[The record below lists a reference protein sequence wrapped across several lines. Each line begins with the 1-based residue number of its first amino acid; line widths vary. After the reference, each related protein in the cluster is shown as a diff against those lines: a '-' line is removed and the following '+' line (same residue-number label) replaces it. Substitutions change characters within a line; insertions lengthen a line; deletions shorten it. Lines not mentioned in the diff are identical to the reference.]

1 MATLRVARKSP
12 RQTNSSAAEAAS
24 WTPPSFEGNR
34 HTRIGASV
42 VEQFVLGHDASDVLR
57 ELVQNEYDGGGDR
70 LRLEFADTA
79 LTVTGNG
86 RGIGRDG
93 WSRLSVI
100 VGTGRVMGEGGFD
113 RIEAKQNGIGSKNFG
128 LRSLF
133 IFGDE
138 IYVRSR
144 GRVALLDLKTQETGN
159 QKDPDWSGAGGV
171 QLHVG
176 FRDAPFEKLEPFTAE
191 RERRAFDLMAARMPA
206 TLVKLALGG
215 KRSGLRDVMVTSA
228 RVGRSLE
235 WRQEATAERCRV
247 AGVTAVS
254 RTGRMVDR
262 ETGRDDKRETF
273 QEIEFA
279 RAATLPA
286 VYVGRDYPA
295 YYRIDGE
302 RIRIAVS
309 LPIQRRKVDL
319 GRAGHFYYPLQT
331 PDSRTGCVVSVSA
344 PFDLNNDRSS
354 LTDSGWNEW
363 LIDRAVEMTL
373 DLLKEDWVD
382 RFGADAF
389 KALTAQGWGH
399 SSRFLTQLQKRL
411 AEDACWPT
419 RAKGEERFVAAS
431 ALVLPDEAAI
441 DGFLADACY
450 LDPRLAGDA
459 AVEAMARTAGAPP
472 FTLSSFIRLRCAGED
487 PKALATKIPKGLAN
501 FHYKDF
507 ATSLGGEAL
516 QVKFGEA
523 LSILSRKLGNPHRT
537 DLGTSPSTLSATGG
551 LKPAKS
557 LVLVAPEIWEACPEP
572 RENRLH
578 PSLARFR
585 PIAIHCREFDEE
597 QWLIDAAGRAANAA
611 DDDPE
616 REALYAKLLS
626 LDRPIGRRALAP
638 LRANPVVRNQR
649 GAWVAPAAMTHLRG
663 RVGKLLAPYIDAPSR
678 AMLGAPKL
686 MASLRI
692 RDTLNGAD
700 LVRFASGLAT
710 QPKDAA
716 AFEKLLADN
725 FTLLT
730 RQTVAQLK
738 ALACLQTRSGK
749 LAKTTELHLDT
760 LANRIC
766 IGEDDKIVAAGNDM
780 VHRRLGVREVPDA
793 DTLLA
798 AIQEARE
805 RDEAP
810 ARPDL
815 IYPALV
821 TALQRD
827 GRDRTELSLDEIC
840 WVAGAYH
847 APANVLVGARHSQV
861 LEHAVAI
868 YKRYDEI
875 GAAFTALGA
884 PTLAGPEHWA
894 RFFRHASQW
903 PAPLDAHRQRILL
916 EAYHQRGLAG
926 LPDGLGDVACLVD
939 QQGRLFTRHDLTAG
953 RLVEPDFP
961 LLEKALTE
969 RGSTIGLIVRRRQ
982 AQSFFTALRIRPLSA
997 IVGAGKPIFG
1007 TQANAPFWFKP
1018 HHRDGLLAML
1028 RKPIFARALHEIA
1041 RMQRHAH
1048 PDFTPI
1054 DQLTLRDRIDS
1065 VGDIRF
1071 LATIA
1076 RQYTV
1081 GGATVEVPVDIAL
1094 SDTAI
1099 GIVPPRNKLDFQ
1111 MLLAEALA
1119 EIAGATT
1126 VALARSLANA
1136 FLPLVLC
1143 PTSDAMRSHLDRIGI
1158 DHARWGFDEEEE
1170 VGAEEEDEFAEAI
1183 GEEALRQM
1191 MHGLNVQG
1199 GGGGQTPSP
1208 TTNAATSPPP
1218 TPTPPSRPPPPPPL
1232 PPMDDVV
1239 LSVAATKG
1247 ALIERRQQ
1255 GGGGGGYSGYWMPR
1269 TPTEAARDAEVG
1281 RRGEQ
1286 LIYRME
1292 LDRVRALGHENP
1304 ESVVIWT
1311 SLAEPGADHDIRSI
1325 DADGQVKW
1333 IEVKATTGVD
1343 GRFDWS
1349 RKEFEKA
1356 LRERERYELWRVYR
1370 AAEKA
1375 PIAKCFP
1382 NPAQLIGQ
1390 SRIVLELGTMRAN
1403 IENLG

>member
-1 MATLRVARKSP
+1 MATLRVARKNP
-12 RQTNSSAAEAAS
+12 HQPNSSSAQTPG
-24 WTPPSFEGNR
+24 WRPPSFEGNR

-79 LTVTGNG
+79 LTVSGNG

-100 VGTGRVMGEGGFD
+100 VGTGRVMGEGGAD

-159 QKDPDWSGAGGV
+159 QKDPDWSGSKGV

-176 FRDAPFEKLEPFTAE
+176 FRNAPFEKLEPFTAD

-215 KRSGLRDVMVTSA
+215 RRTGLRDVTVTSA
-228 RVGRSLE
+228 RVHRSLE
-235 WRQEATAERCRV
+235 WRQDATAERCRV
-247 AGVTAVS
+247 AGVTAVT

-262 ETGRDDKRETF
+262 EAGRDDKRETF
-273 QEIEFA
+273 QEIEFSRGVA
-279 RAATLPA
+279 LPTDYA
-286 VYVGRDYPA
+286 GRDYPA
-295 YYRIDGE
+295 YYRVDGTH
-302 RIRIAVS
+302 IRIGVS

-363 LIDRAVEMTL
+363 LIDQAAELAL
-373 DLLKEDWVD
+373 DLLKEDWLE

-389 KALTAQGWGH
+389 KALAAQVGGQ
-399 SSRFLTQLQKRL
+399 SSRFLAQLEKRL
-411 AEDACWPT
+411 AEDVCWPT

-431 ALVLPDEAAI
+431 ALVLPDEAAM
-441 DGFLADACY
+441 DGFLSDARY

-459 AVEAMARTAGAPP
+459 AVEAMARTAGALP

-487 PKALATKIPKGLAN
+487 STGLATKIPKGVAN
-501 FHYKDF
+501 FHFKDYSTIL
-507 ATSLGGEAL
+507 ADEAR
-516 QVKFGEA
+516 QIKFGEA
-523 LSILSRKLGNPHRT
+523 LSVLSRKLGNPHRT
-537 DLGTSPSTLSATGG
+537 DIGTSPSTLSANGG
-551 LKPAKS
+551 LRPAKN

-578 PSLARFR
+578 PSLAGFR
-585 PIAIHCREFDEE
+585 PIVIHCREFDEE
-597 QWLIDAAGRAANAA
+597 QWLIDAAGRAATAA
-611 DDDPE
+611 GDDPE

-649 GAWVAPAAMTHLRG
+649 GAWVAPAAMIHLRG
-663 RVGKLLAPYIDAPSR
+663 KVGKLLAPYIDAPSR
-678 AMLGAPKL
+678 AVLGAPKL
-686 MASLRI
+686 MASLRV
-692 RDTLNGAD
+692 REALNGAD
-700 LVRFASGLAT
+700 LVRFASGLAA
-710 QPKDAA
+710 QPKDVT

-725 FTLLT
+725 FALLT
-730 RQTVAQLK
+730 RQTVTQLK

-749 LAKTTELHLDT
+749 FAKPTELHLDT

-766 IGEDDKIVAAGNDM
+766 IGDDDKIVAAGNEL

-798 AIQEARE
+798 AIEEARE
-805 RDEAP
+805 REEAP

-827 GRDRTELSLDEIC
+827 GRDRTELSQNKIC
-840 WVAGAYH
+840 WVGGAYH
-847 APANVLVGARHSQV
+847 APADILIGARHSQV
-861 LEHAVAI
+861 LDHAIAI
-868 YKRYDEI
+868 YKRSDEI
-875 GAAFTALGA
+875 GAAFTSLGA
-884 PTLAGPEHWA
+884 PTQAGPEHWA
-894 RFFRHASQW
+894 RFFRHASKW
-903 PAPLDAHRQRILL
+903 PSPLDVHRQRILL

-926 LPDGLGDVACLVD
+926 LPEGLGEVACLVD
-939 QQGRLFTRHDLTAG
+939 QQGRMFTRHDLTAG

-969 RGSTIGLIVRRRQ
+969 RGSTIGLIVRHRQ

-997 IVGAGKPIFG
+997 VVGAGKPIFG
-1007 TQANAPFWFKP
+1007 TSANAPFWFKP
-1018 HHRDGLLAML
+1018 HHRDRLLAML

-1048 PDFTPI
+1048 ADFIAI
-1054 DQLTLRDRIDS
+1054 DHLTLRERIDS
-1065 VGDIRF
+1065 VDDIRF
-1071 LATIA
+1071 VGSIA
-1076 RQYTV
+1076 RQYSV
-1081 GGATVEVPVDIAL
+1081 GGAMVEVPVDIAL
-1094 SDTAI
+1094 GDTAI
-1099 GIVPPRNKLDFQ
+1099 GLVPPRNKLDFQ

-1143 PTSDAMRSHLDRIGI
+1143 PTTDAMRSHLDRIGI
-1158 DHARWGFDEEEE
+1158 DHARWGFDEEE
-1170 VGAEEEDEFAEAI
+1170 VGPVEEDDFAEAI

-1199 GGGGQTPSP
+1199 GGGGQTPAP
-1208 TTNAATSPPP
+1208 TTPAPLPLKP
-1218 TPTPPSRPPPPPPL
+1218 TPQPAPPPPPQL
-1232 PPMDDVV
+1232 PSMDDVV

-1247 ALIERRQQ
+1247 ALIEQRQQ
-1255 GGGGGGYSGYWMPR
+1255 GGGGGGYSGFWMPR
-1269 TPTEAARDAEVG
+1269 TPTEAARDAELG

-1292 LDRVRALGHENP
+1292 LERIRSLGHENP

-1311 SLAEPGADHDIRSI
+1311 SQTEPGADHDIRSI
-1325 DADGQVKW
+1325 DADGHVKW
-1333 IEVKATTGVD
+1333 IEVKSTTGVD

-1356 LRERERYELWRVYR
+1356 VRERDRYELWRVYR